1 MSDINA
7 LSLWRLALAVVT
19 LVILFLSLI
28 PVPPSDGLGWDK
40 LNHAIAMAV
49 VTVIAFRTLRPVSPR
64 AILLGGLYALLLGA
78 LIELLQGTLTTTRSA
93 EWGDL
98 LADAVGVALVMPGL
112 YLWQRGR
119 RKTMVN
125 GE

>member
-1 MSDINA
+1 M
-7 LSLWRLALAVVT
+7 LSIQPFWRLALAVVT

-28 PVPPSDGLGWDK
+28 PAPPSEGLGWDK

-49 VTVIAFRTLRPVSPR
+49 VTVIAFRTLRPVSLR
-64 AILLGGLYALLLGA
+64 AVLLAGLYALLLGA

-98 LADAVGVALVMPGL
+98 LADAVGVALAMPGL
-112 YLWQRGR
+112 YLWK
-119 RKTMVN
+119 RKTITR
-125 GE
+125 EF

>member
-1 MSDINA
+1 MSDIKA
-7 LSLWRLALAVVT
+7 LGLWRLALTAVT
-19 LVILFLSLI
+19 LVILYLALI
-28 PVPPSDGLGWDK
+28 PAPPSQGFGWDK
-40 LNHAIAMAV
+40 FNHVAAMAV
-49 VTVIAFRTLRPVSPR
+49 VTVIAFRTLRPVSLR
-64 AILLGGLYALLLGA
+64 AVLLAGLYALLLGA

-98 LADAVGVALVMPGL
+98 LADAIGVALVMPGL